1 MPCSCPHPAHT
12 RKRFPRRACRWSGSS
27 SATPI
32 PAGRNRWPQKRSA
45 SLASA
50 RSGPRSFSP
59 ANRARRTLPCT
70 PWRPRLRPVIPS
82 PLSSLFHFWTL
93 RTVALWS
100 NALEWKI
107 MVQPSLFRTVGARWP
122 ETMSEEPIIAS
133 SRSPLAKVRRAA
145 LWVLFAFVG
154 LIRKFVALRRK
165 PQVWL
170 AIRVALGLF
179 GAALVIT
186 PLGRRSGWIT
196 SVFGLLLFLVAALL
210 GPTRADTRVDER
222 ARELGALVVVKGGRY
237 KQLSGRA
244 LEVSL
249 FIGSER
255 IWALDHAFHPL
266 LVIPVQEIICV
277 RAGQSLWGW
286 SLWVEWGGPIAEFS
300 YEGFFAEHLA
310 RVAESAVRGV
320 LRHAL
325 PAIQPSQ
332 SSGA

>member
-1 MPCSCPHPAHT
+1 MEDN
-12 RKRFPRRACRWSGSS
+12 G
-27 SATPI
+27 ATQPL
-32 PAGRNRWPQKRSA
+32 PNRWRSA
-45 SLASA
+45 
-50 RSGPRSFSP
+50 
-59 ANRARRTLPCT
+59 
-70 PWRPRLRPVIPS
+70 
-82 PLSSLFHFWTL
+82 
-93 RTVALWS
+93 
-100 NALEWKI
+100 
-107 MVQPSLFRTVGARWP
+107 P

-133 SRSPLAKVRRAA
+133 SRGPLAKVRRAA

-237 KQLSGRA
+237 EQFGGRA

-249 FIGSER
+249 FVGSENL
-255 IWALDHAFHPL
+255 WVLDQDFHPL

-277 RAGQSLWGW
+277 RAGQSLSGW
-286 SLWVEWGGPIAEFS
+286 SLWIEWGGPIAEFS

-320 LRHAL
+320 LRHSL